1 MGNADHLMPLGD
13 WLSHKEVTVEEDEE
27 EDEEEDGEEDAHANI
42 RNGIMGAPCCIIKK
56 GIHYGK
62 K

>member
-27 EDEEEDGEEDAHANI
+27 EDEEKEEEEDKKI
-42 RNGIMGAPCCIIKK
+42 KIIEE
-56 GIHYGK
+56 
-62 K
+62 

>member
-27 EDEEEDGEEDAHANI
+27 EDEEKEEEEDKKLK
-42 RNGIMGAPCCIIKK
+42 IIEE
-56 GIHYGK
+56 
-62 K
+62 